1 MKYDGS
7 NPLHVQQARAKLE
20 KLIKEQKV
28 FELTEKKPQRS
39 LNQNKYLHVCLA
51 YFGCQVGETM
61 EYVKRNYYKILCNK
75 DTFVREREDK
85 FLGRIKY
92 LRSSS
97 DLDSTEFSLTI
108 ERFRNFSSAQCG
120 IYIPSP
126 DEERLI
132 QLMEIEVEQSKFH
145 LNMKLTLTKQEVLL
159 IQLLL
164 HIYKNELPD
173 DGTEKHGRF
182 VGKLYKKIK
191 RQVINQLKQ

>member
-1 MKYDGS
+1 M
-7 NPLHVQQARAKLE
+7 
-20 KLIKEQKV
+20 

-51 YFGCQVGETM
+51 YLGCQIGETM

-85 FLGRIKY
+85 FLGRLKY

-108 ERFRNFSSAQCG
+108 ERFRNFASAQCG

-132 QLMEIEVEQSKFH
+132 QLMEIEIEQ
-145 LNMKLTLTKQEVLL
+145 
-159 IQLLL
+159 
-164 HIYKNELPD
+164 HINY
-173 DGTEKHGRF
+173 
-182 VGKLYKKIK
+182 I
-191 RQVINQLKQ
+191 

>member
-51 YFGCQVGETM
+51 YFGCQIGETM

-97 DLDSTEFSLTI
+97 DLDSAEMSLTI
-108 ERFRNFSSAQCG
+108 ELVSEFFECPMWY
-120 IYIPSP
+120 IYPISRRRTF
-126 DEERLI
+126 DSVDGDRGR
-132 QLMEIEVEQSKFH
+132 
-145 LNMKLTLTKQEVLL
+145 TKQ
-159 IQLLL
+159 IS
-164 HIYKNELPD
+164 H
-173 DGTEKHGRF
+173 
-182 VGKLYKKIK
+182 
-191 RQVINQLKQ
+191 LKQ

>member
-39 LNQNKYLHVCLA
+39 LSQNKYLHICLS
-51 YFGCQVGETM
+51 YFGCQIGETM
-61 EYVKRNYYKILCNK
+61 EYVKRNYYKSLCNK

-97 DLDSTEFSLTI
+97 DLDSAEMSLTI
-108 ERFRNFSSAQCG
+108 ERFRNFASAQCG

-132 QLMEIEVEQSKFH
+132 QLMEIEVEQNKFH
-145 LNMKLTLTKQEVLL
+145 
-159 IQLLL
+159 I
-164 HIYKNELPD
+164 
-173 DGTEKHGRF
+173 
-182 VGKLYKKIK
+182 
-191 RQVINQLKQ
+191 

>member
-39 LNQNKYLHVCLA
+39 LSQNKYLHVCLA

-132 QLMEIEVEQSKFH
+132 QLMEIEVEQNKFH
-145 LNMKLTLTKQEVLL
+145 
-159 IQLLL
+159 I
-164 HIYKNELPD
+164 
-173 DGTEKHGRF
+173 
-182 VGKLYKKIK
+182 
-191 RQVINQLKQ
+191 

>member
-51 YFGCQVGETM
+51 YFGCQIGETM

-97 DLDSTEFSLTI
+97 DLDSAEMSLTI

-126 DEERLI
+126 NEERLI
-132 QLMEIEVEQSKFH
+132 QLMEIEVEQNKFH
-145 LNMKLTLTKQEVLL
+145 IIMKLTLTKQEVLL

-191 RQVINQLKQ
+191 RQIINQLKQ